1 MGGVPMS
8 ALLDFAEG
16 TTSTYLNG
24 PMGLVMEAVK
34 NTYWFGRLIQGQRS
48 KKKMISGGAN
58 IRQSI
63 VFQDSASLET
73 YLPGAPHA
81 WNNPQRLKKLQAEWR
96 YTMAHMSWIE
106 QEILNNEIV
115 QYGDDE
121 ARFCEFVNIRNEKE
135 AICWASIWNG
145 LENLLW
151 QVPFSADME
160 SADGTEPYSIEAFIN
175 EDTSGLFNPRTT
187 PSTTWSTIE
196 TVDPTAAGITPKF
209 TPQQGTY
216 SSAVATGAGSENNII
231 SSMDNMAELLTFEQ
245 PPTMAQ
251 YWEDPRYN
259 KQMIVT
265 TRRGRAIYKQLL
277 RAGQDHFVA
286 GPQDPAY
293 PDPQYYGIPIQRA
306 STLEGLA
313 LYRNNAGTGLLDEFT
328 DAGGTAGRGPRFYFL
343 NAEYLFPVF
352 HARRYF
358 YKYDV
363 TKDHNVPDTWVLP
376 IAVWYNLVCTS
387 RQRQGILSPSSSVY
401 TS

>member
-1 MGGVPMS
+1 MAGIPLS
-8 ALLDFAEG
+8 AFLDFAEG
-16 TTSTYLNG
+16 TTSTYVNG
-24 PMGLVMEAVK
+24 PMGLVMEAAK

-63 VFQDSASLET
+63 IFQDSGTLET
-73 YLPGAPHA
+73 YLPGANHE
-81 WNNPQRLKKLQAEWR
+81 WRNPQRLKKMQVEWR
-96 YTMAHMSWIE
+96 YTMAHMAWVE

-135 AICWASIWNG
+135 AICWAAIWNG

-151 QVPFSADME
+151 QVPFPADME
-160 SADGTEPYSIEAFIN
+160 AADGTEPFSIPAFIN
-175 EDTSGLFNPRTT
+175 EDTTGLFNPRTSAAFT
-187 PSTTWSTIE
+187 TIE
-196 TVDPTAAGITPKF
+196 TIDPAAASVAGKF
-209 TPQQGTY
+209 QPQVVRYTSDAANNPG
-216 SSAVATGAGSENNII
+216 NII
-231 SSMDNMAELLTFEQ
+231 SKMDEMSESLTFEQ
-245 PPTMAQ
+245 PPTMSQ

-265 TRRGRAIYKQLL
+265 TRQGRTIYKQLL
-277 RAGQDHFVA
+277 RQGQDHFVA

-293 PDPQYYGIPIQRA
+293 PDPQYYGIPVQRA

-313 LYRNNAGTGLLDEFT
+313 LYNSGASTLASEGAAAD
-328 DAGGTAGRGPRFYFL
+328 RGPRFYFL
-343 NAEYLFPVF
+343 NAEYLYPVF

-363 TKDHNVPDTWVLP
+363 TKHHNVPDTWVLP
-376 IAVWYNLVCTS
+376 IAVWYNPICTS
-387 RQRQGILSPSSSVY
+387 RQRQGILSPTSTVY
-401 TS
+401 AAY